1 MMAHTLMTRS
11 STTMLAAI
19 PNPLSGMHA
28 IERGFRLMRRMPP
41 DLTEAFRYAFT
52 HLMAACPNNP
62 LDYHQSTADLRIPL
76 LLQAGLAVAAAV
88 DADAARRVAARH
100 TELAYHNR
108 YHFCEATL
116 AMGWLCAIA
125 YTRGTISLHQ
135 AVLGIVAMVGHD
147 YGHDGTWDQTGALE
161 ELAANAVA
169 AIAASVGVGSDD
181 RSALRGIVLATALPA
196 VRANKAR
203 AAELERAGH
212 CQSGAAAMH
221 LMASEAD
228 VLTSLMPSLGC
239 RLGHALAAEWAINP
253 GTPPLDPASFTGRVA
268 FLGLHDYLSD
278 ASIELGLRHMHVSQ
292 VMAFRQ
298 LAASWDQPPLPEAAA
313 AILDQL
319 PPRQATRLFA
329 AAMLQT
335 SRSGPPPIST
345 GPGLFGEI

>member
-1 MMAHTLMTRS
+1 MMAHSLMTHS
-11 STTMLAAI
+11 MMTMLTAI

-28 IERGFRLMRRMPP
+28 IERGFRQMRRMPP
-41 DLTEAFRYAFT
+41 DLTGALRYAFA
-52 HLMAACPNNP
+52 HVMAACPNDR
-62 LDYHQSTADLRIPL
+62 LDYHHSTADLRIPL

-88 DADAARRVAARH
+88 DADAARRIAARH

-116 AMGWLCAIA
+116 AMGWLCAVA
-125 YTRGTISLHQ
+125 HRRGTISLHQ

-203 AAELERAGH
+203 AAALERAGH

-228 VLTSLMPSLGC
+228 VLTSLMPGLGC

-253 GTPPLDPASFTGRVA
+253 GTPPLDPASFTGRVT

-278 ASIELGLRHMHVSQ
+278 AATELGLRHMHVGQ
-292 VMAFRQ
+292 MMAFRQ
-298 LAASWDQPPLPEAAA
+298 LAACWDQPPLPQAAA
-313 AILDQL
+313 AILDRL

-329 AAMLQT
+329 AAMLQK
-335 SRSGPPPIST
+335 SSGRQPPISIRL
-345 GPGLFGEI
+345 GQFDEI

>member
-1 MMAHTLMTRS
+1 MTHSMM
-11 STTMLAAI
+11 TMLTAI

-28 IERGFRLMRRMPP
+28 IERGFRQMRRMPP
-41 DLTEAFRYAFT
+41 DLTGALRYAFA
-52 HLMAACPNNP
+52 HVMAACPNDR
-62 LDYHQSTADLRIPL
+62 LDYHHSTADLRIPL

-88 DADAARRVAARH
+88 DADAARRIAARH

-116 AMGWLCAIA
+116 AMGWLCAVA
-125 YTRGTISLHQ
+125 HRRGTISLHQ

-203 AAELERAGH
+203 AAALERAGH

-228 VLTSLMPSLGC
+228 VLTSLMPGLGC

-253 GTPPLDPASFTGRVA
+253 GTPPLDPASFTGRVT

-278 ASIELGLRHMHVSQ
+278 AAIELGLRHMHVSQ

-298 LAASWDQPPLPEAAA
+298 LAARWDQPPLPQAAA
-313 AILDQL
+313 AILDRL

-329 AAMLQT
+329 AAMLQK
-335 SRSGPPPIST
+335 SSGRQPPISIRL
-345 GPGLFGEI
+345 GQFDEI